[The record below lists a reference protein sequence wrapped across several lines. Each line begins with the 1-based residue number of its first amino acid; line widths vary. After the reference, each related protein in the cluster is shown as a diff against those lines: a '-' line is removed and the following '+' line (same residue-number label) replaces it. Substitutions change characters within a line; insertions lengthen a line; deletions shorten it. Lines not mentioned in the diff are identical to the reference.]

1 METIEK
7 IVEENYCNT
16 RLDKF
21 LAIMLPDLTR
31 TRLQQFIK
39 EGHVLVNSK
48 QEKNSYKVQ
57 TDDLIEIELPE
68 DKALEILPE
77 NIPLDIVYE
86 DQDVI
91 VVNKAN
97 GMIVHPS
104 VGITTGTLVNALLY
118 HCHDLSGINGVIRP
132 GIVHRIDKETT
143 GLLMVAKNDQAHKD
157 LSEQLREHSVERKYV
172 ALVHGVINHEFG
184 TIDAPIG
191 RDTQD
196 RQKMKVTD
204 LNSKQARTNFKV
216 LKRFNDMTL
225 IECRL
230 ETGRTHQ
237 IRVHMA
243 FIGHPVYG
251 DPKYGYRRDDQSFG
265 QYLHAKTLGF
275 IHPTTKNKMSFDSPL
290 PKPFEDKIKE
300 LEEAML
306 KLPFLF

>member
-21 LAIMLPDLTR
+21 LAIILPDLTR

-237 IRVHMA
+237 IRVHRA

-275 IHPTTKNKMSFDSPL
+275 IHPTTKKKMSFDSPL
-290 PKPFEDKIKE
+290 PKPVEDKIKE

-306 KLPFLF
+306 

>member
-21 LAIMLPDLTR
+21 LAIILPDLTR
-31 TRLQQFIK
+31 TRLQQFLK

-275 IHPTTKNKMSFDSPL
+275 IHPTTKKKMSFDSPL

-306 KLPFLF
+306 

>member
-7 IVEENYCNT
+7 IVEEQYCNT
-16 RLDKF
+16 RLDKY
-21 LAIMLPDLTR
+21 LALILPDLTR

-172 ALVHGVINHEFG
+172 ALVHGVINHEYG

-196 RQKMKVTD
+196 RQKMRVTD

-275 IHPTTKNKMSFDSPL
+275 IHPTTKEKMSFDSDL
-290 PKPFEDKIKE
+290 PKQFEDKIKE

-306 KLPFLF
+306 

>member
-21 LAIMLPDLTR
+21 LAIILPDLTR

-196 RQKMKVTD
+196 RQKMKVKD

-275 IHPTTKNKMSFDSPL
+275 IHPTTKKKMSFDSPL

-306 KLPFLF
+306 

>member
-275 IHPTTKNKMSFDSPL
+275 IHPTTKKKMSFDSPL

-306 KLPFLF
+306 

>member
-77 NIPLDIVYE
+77 NISLDIVYE

-275 IHPTTKNKMSFDSPL
+275 IHPTTKKKMSFDSPL

-306 KLPFLF
+306 

>member
-39 EGHVLVNSK
+39 EGHALVNSK

-275 IHPTTKNKMSFDSPL
+275 IHPTTKKKMSFDSPL

-306 KLPFLF
+306 

>member
-21 LAIMLPDLTR
+21 LAIILPDLTR

-39 EGHVLVNSK
+39 EGH
-48 QEKNSYKVQ
+48 VQ

-275 IHPTTKNKMSFDSPL
+275 IHPTTKKKMSFDSPL

-306 KLPFLF
+306 